1 MNLMTRASFCCD
13 KIVRN
18 LHLFLTKVAFMHK
31 HFEWQVFTQV
41 ICLQINAKYFQ
52 TLSGQKWRSFAH
64 SLRSMLKLRSTLH
77 EVSWQFNNLA
87 CSSGLI

>member
-41 ICLQINAKYFQ
+41 ICLQINAKYFPDII
-52 TLSGQKWRSFAH
+52 WPEMASFAS